1 MQIISGKP
9 ATSFGAHLLIHS
21 FHTCLWASPVAPLV
35 KDWPTVQESQV
46 QSLGWED
53 PLEKGNGNPLQY
65 SLPGKSHGQRILVG
79 YSPWDRKESDMTE
92 QLHFTLDWVVRKG
105 LFELTAG
112 LRSKCQGAS
121 HAGMREEK

>member
-1 MQIISGKP
+1 MGFPSG
-9 ATSFGAHLLIHS
+9 
-21 FHTCLWASPVAPLV
+21 
-35 KDWPTVQESQV
+35 
-46 QSLGWED
+46 SLG
-53 PLEKGNGNPLQY
+53 KGLAY
-65 SLPGKSHGQRILVG
+65 SAGVPGSIPGLGRSPGERKWQPTPVLLPGKSHGQRILVG